1 MKKLLL
7 FVAAVAINIPAIAQK
22 DSNLL
27 AKVKKVNGVETY
39 IMNEPLREYETVVDI
54 ATGAKAESLL
64 TGGLINKSIAGRVE
78 QFIKRAKKENENFDA
93 IIYTSGKSIVAVKF
107 TDKGTSKNTGIAKVN
122 KVKGLPCFVMCEP
135 VADYEVLRSEGGGVK
150 WKSLVT
156 AGIVNNGIDEDV
168 QKICGKLDGVRG
180 VEAFYLDGSKE
191 GQAIKFAK

>member
-1 MKKLLL
+1 MKKILL
-7 FVAAVAINIPAIAQK
+7 FVAVLAVNITASAQK
-22 DSNLL
+22 DKHLL

-39 IMNEPLREYETVVDI
+39 IMNEPLREYETVVDV

-64 TGGLINKSIAGRVE
+64 TGGLVNKSIAGRIE
-78 QFIKRAKKENENFDA
+78 QFIKRAKKENENIDA

-107 TDKGTSKNTGIAKVN
+107 TDKGSASTTGMAKVT

-135 VADYEVLRSEGGGVK
+135 VSEYDVLRSEGGGVK

-168 QKICGKLDGVRG
+168 QKICDKLDGVRG

-191 GQAIKFAK
+191 GQAIKFGK